1 MGGRMKNSDKKNSKQ
16 LAVRNA
22 TNEFLVFSYQSGGDG
37 VDVLVDNGTIW
48 LTQKLMGNLFDT
60 TTENVQGHLRNIFN
74 EGELDANS
82 VTKKYLVT
90 ATDGKKYNTQHYSLD
105 AIIAVGYRVNSK
117 RATAFRQWA
126 TNVLKNFTLRGYMID
141 RKRMENGA
149 FFDDDY
155 FERLLEEI
163 REIRLSERRFYQKIT
178 DIYSTA
184 LDYDAGAKTT
194 KEFFKKVQN
203 KLHYAVHGQTAPE
216 VIYNRADAKKDHM
229 GLTTWD
235 KAPHSKIVKSD
246 VTIAKNYLTQAEL
259 EDLGRIVNGY
269 LDFAESRA
277 KRRIPMTMADWA
289 LFLDDTLRHDLRAVL
304 KDAGRITADLAKK
317 KALSEFEKYRLI
329 QDKLFKSDYDLMI
342 EMSFEEEEDK

>member
-1 MGGRMKNSDKKNSKQ
+1 
-16 LAVRNA
+16 LRNA

-48 LTQKLMGNLFDT
+48 LTQKLMGQLFDT
-60 TTENVQGHLRNIFN
+60 TPENILGHLKNVFN
-74 EGELDANS
+74 NKELDSNS

-90 ATDGKKYNTQHYSLD
+90 AADGKNYNTLHYSLD

-184 LDYDAGAKTT
+184 LDYDAISKDTQ
-194 KEFFKKVQN
+194 EFFKKVQN
-203 KLHYAVHGQTAPE
+203 KLHYAVHGQTASE
-216 VIYNRADAKKDHM
+216 VIYNRVDANKNHM

-235 KAPHSKIVKSD
+235 KAPHGKIVKSD
-246 VTIAKNYLTQAEL
+246 VAIAKNYLSQTEL
-259 EDLGRIVNGY
+259 DDLGLIVNAY

-277 KRRIPMTMADWA
+277 KRKIPMTMADWA
-289 LFLDDTLRHDLRAVL
+289 LFLDDTLKHDLRAVL

-317 KALSEFEKYRLI
+317 KALSEFEKYRPI
-329 QDKLFKSDYDLMI
+329 QDRLFKSDYDLMI
-342 EMSFEEEEDK
+342 EMNADSDNI